1 MLWVKAFHIIALISW
16 FAGLF
21 YMPRLFVYHAQTE
34 DQLGKDRFIVM
45 ERKLFRAIMM
55 PAAIVTIALGL
66 VLWLWYDIGG
76 YWLYVK
82 LGLVA
87 LLVVYQY
94 YCWRFIVIFR
104 EDRNEKPH
112 TFYRFFNELP
122 TLLLIGIVL
131 LVVLKPF

>member
-1 MLWVKAFHIIALISW
+1 
-16 FAGLF
+16 
-21 YMPRLFVYHAQTE
+21 
-34 DQLGKDRFIVM
+34 M